1 MLGAANHLAGNHL
14 AAQRHFEAS
23 LRHSASGSRQRVG
36 HYLFHHT
43 TLSLAGMARSL
54 LYRGVLDQSLDYAR
68 LAIEEGEK
76 SGYPA
81 TLCRALILILPVY
94 LALEDWQRS
103 EQCIAQLSEL
113 SAAHA
118 LKPLQAIATG
128 LRGRWLLLQGNVHDG
143 VPLLTRASEELEAQR
158 HEMLNM
164 DFVSDLG
171 AGLAASGLHEEALTL
186 VANAL
191 DLQKRGGKFLF
202 VPALMRVKGLILA
215 SRSAEGYPEAE
226 ASFLSAIDWAKR
238 QSATLFELKAAA
250 DLAELL
256 LKQDRV
262 AEAYKHLSAAL
273 DRMPAGTVS
282 PDHKRALQILDQ
294 LQSGTEAIS

>member
-1 MLGAANHLAGNHL
+1 
-14 AAQRHFEAS
+14 
-23 LRHSASGSRQRVG
+23 
-36 HYLFHHT
+36 
-43 TLSLAGMARSL
+43 
-54 LYRGVLDQSLDYAR
+54 VLDQSLDYAR

-76 SGYPA
+76 SGNPA
-81 TLCRALILILPVY
+81 TSCRSLILVLPVY

-103 EQCIAQLSEL
+103 EQYIAQLSDL

-118 LKPLQAIATG
+118 LKPLHAIATG
-128 LRGRWLLLQGNVHDG
+128 LRGRWLLLQNNLRDG
-143 VPLLTRASEELEAQR
+143 VPLLKRASEELEAQR

-171 AGLAASGLHEEALTL
+171 VGLAASGLHEEALTL

-191 DLQKRGGKFLF
+191 DVQKRGGKFLF
-202 VPALMRVKGLILA
+202 VPALMRVKGLILV
-215 SRSAEGYPEAE
+215 SRSHGGYPEIE

-238 QSATLFELKAAA
+238 QSAGLFELMAAT

-262 AEAYKHLSAAL
+262 PEADQHLRAAL
-273 DRMPAGTVS
+273 DRMPAGIVS
-282 PDHKRALQILDQ
+282 PVHARALQILNQ
-294 LQSGTEAIS
+294 LQSGTEAVG